1 MAQFEATTSI
11 EPDRVVVAL
20 SGECDLSVRTDM
32 SSVLHG
38 AVTKSSLVVVD
49 LRELTFLDSS
59 GIHELVAAHQA
70 ARAVGGRVYVRHASG
85 VVAEVLDVTGVGQ
98 LLGPPSED
106 AGHG

>member
-20 SGECDLSVRTDM
+20 AGECDLSVRTDM
-32 SSVLHG
+32 SSVLHD
-38 AVTKSSLVVVD
+38 AVTKSSLVAVD

-70 ARAVGGRVYVRHASG
+70 ARAGGGRVYVRNASG
-85 VVAEVLDVTGVGQ
+85 VVAEVLDVTGVAQ
-98 LLGPPSED
+98 LLRPPNED
-106 AGHG
+106 AVDG